1 MDNDVK
7 LIVTIHGIPG
17 GILKRTRTEA
27 AEYRVRKKELYSNYK
42 GKDAD
47 KVILKGTYT
56 KNIYECPE
64 VSQTIRMTRDAYEYM
79 TTTRP
84 PWLSKNEKFYGLSK
98 RQKLEVHLQR
108 TCEQFNGTSFEY
120 SIMDD

>member
-17 GILKRTRTEA
+17 GVLYKTGTEKS
-27 AEYRVRKKELYSNYK
+27 EYRVKKKELYSSYK

-47 KVILKGTYT
+47 KVILRGEYT
-56 KNIYECPE
+56 KCLYECPD
-64 VSQTIRMTRDAYEYM
+64 VSQTIRMTRAAYEYM

-84 PWLSKNEKFYGLSK
+84 SWLSKNEKFHGLTK
-98 RQKLEVHLQR
+98 RQKLEIHLQR